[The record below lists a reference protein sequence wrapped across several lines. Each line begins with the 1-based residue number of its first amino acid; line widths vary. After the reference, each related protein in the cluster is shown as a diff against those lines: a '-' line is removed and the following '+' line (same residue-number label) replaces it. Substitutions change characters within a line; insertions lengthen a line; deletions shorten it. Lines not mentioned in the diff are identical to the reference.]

1 MPKRSLHPGSGDP
14 KRIDPKKIEQLS
26 KAVDLMMSRSDG
38 NLGRVDAA
46 VKPLVRIAAEL
57 QSLPREDFKQRL
69 KSQLLS
75 GRSSMSVAEPVVTS
89 RSTRIVGMPHIAV
102 KNAAE
107 AIAFYEKALG
117 AVETFRFEVG
127 GHIPH
132 AEIRIGESIFGISD
146 EWPEGGRFSAE
157 TWGHSPVSFRIHVP
171 DVDSFAARAVAAGM
185 KVKMPLSNQFYGYRE
200 GNFVDPFGYTWN
212 LVTVKEEM
220 SVAEMH
226 RRMQGLTSEPEGGPK
241 PAPAA
246 EAHKGVNPIPP
257 GYSTVTA
264 YLVAQD
270 ANAVIDFVKKTF
282 AGEELFRAVGSAGG
296 YHCEVRVDDS
306 MLMIGGGGAGVS
318 WKGESMPGAF
328 HVYVRDCDAAYQ
340 RALQAGGKSLQT
352 PADQEYGERTA
363 NVADAEGNHWY
374 IATYKDSG
382 YKSEGAPAIQP
393 YMHPLRAEPVIDFLK
408 RAFNAEEMGRYT
420 APDGVMHHTTL
431 KIGTS
436 QLEMGEAQGPY
447 QPMKS
452 MYYLYVPDVDAVY
465 ARAVAA
471 GAKSIKEPADQP
483 YGDRVGA
490 VTDIF
495 GYQWWI
501 ATHVKD
507 IKH

>member
-1 MPKRSLHPGSGDP
+1 MPKRSLYPGSGDS
-14 KRIDPKKIEQLS
+14 KRIEQLN
-26 KAVDLMMSRSDG
+26 KAVDLMLSRADG
-38 NLGRVDAA
+38 NVGRADTG
-46 VKPLVRIAAEL
+46 VKPLVRIAADL
-57 QSLPREDFKQRL
+57 RTLPRGDFKERL
-69 KSQLLS
+69 KSQLLQ
-75 GRSSMSVAEPVVTS
+75 RSTPMSVAEPVVTS
-89 RSTRIVGMPHIAV
+89 RSTRTIGMAHITV

-107 AIAFYEKALG
+107 AIKFYEKALG

-132 AEIRIGESIFGISD
+132 AEMRIGESIFGISD
-146 EWPEGGRFSAE
+146 EWVEGGRLSAE

-185 KVKMPLSNQFYGYRE
+185 KVKMPLSDQFYGYRE

-226 RRMQGLTSEPEGGPK
+226 RRMNRMSPEGGQPS
-241 PAPAA
+241 APSA
-246 EAHKGVNPIPP
+246 ETKTGVSPIPS
-257 GYSTVTA
+257 GYRTVTP

-282 AGEELFRAVGSAGG
+282 GGEELFRAVGSAGG
-296 YHCEVRVDDS
+296 YHVEVRVDDS
-306 MLMIGGGGAGVS
+306 MLMIGGGGAGVG
-318 WKGESMPGAF
+318 WKGKSMPGAF
-328 HVYVRDCDAAYQ
+328 HIYVRDCDAAYE
-340 RALQAGGKSLQT
+340 RALQAGGKSMHG
-352 PADQEYGERTA
+352 PADQEYGERSA
-363 NVADAEGNHWY
+363 SVIDAEGNHWY
-374 IATYKDSG
+374 IATYKDTG
-382 YKSEGAPAIQP
+382 FKWEGAPTIQP
-393 YMHPLRAEPVIDFLK
+393 YMHPLRAEPVINFLR
-408 RAFNAEEMGRYT
+408 RAFGAEELGRYT
-420 APDGVMHHTTL
+420 SPDGVIHHTTL
-431 KIGTS
+431 KIGS
-436 QLEMGEAQGPY
+436 SHLEMGEAQGPY

-471 GAKSIKEPADQP
+471 GAKSIHEPTDQP
-483 YGDRVGA
+483 YGDRSGA

-507 IKH
+507 VTP